1 MTYYSYYEAD
11 DGTRFDDEEEC
22 FRYERAKELEPFIN
36 DITCYNERLN
46 PIDLV
51 ENDWDDIWYITA
63 KNAKALEAFNKIY
76 AVDAGYTEVLFDS
89 DTIYCYYFDE
99 NSQEWVNIPR
109 KIEELQDLAKEI
121 GLKVEVKYNED

>member
-22 FRYERAKELEPFIN
+22 FRYERNKELEPFIN
-36 DITCYNERLN
+36 DITCYNERLS

-51 ENDWDDIWYITA
+51 ENDWDDIWYINA

-76 AVDAGYTEVLFDS
+76 AIDAGYTEVLFDS